1 VANAYEMLGLIE
13 EKERV
18 MEKYSH
24 LFTIKEE
31 RPTKKGGRKSS
42 AKKKKGEP
50 NEYRKDSADK

>member
-1 VANAYEMLGLIE
+1 MLGLIE